1 MELDFSGLDSLAAR
15 GPQEGAGA
23 AQDAAQDLDRD
34 RPSPTLQRAQER
46 RTEEQERALQ
56 ICQTYQDNIKASGS
70 AQTFILK
77 GIQAGENPYKLLL
90 AACECI
96 GRLTSNRAFKEQASA
111 DIEAIAG
118 KGLLQPDALEI
129 ELEGIQRRLEMMTRP
144 ELEAEP
150 EDSRRRIDAAIR
162 AHRQRAG
169 EIEKVLHDRADLEER
184 ERRVMAERAAKLER
198 MESDPEYREQVEA
211 AQRATLGLIS

>member
-1 MELDFSGLDSLAAR
+1 MDLRELAA
-15 GPQEGAGA
+15 QLAAEGAET
-23 AQDAAQDLDRD
+23 AQDAAQEPVRD
-34 RPSPTLQRAQER
+34 KPPATLQREQER
-46 RTEEQERALQ
+46 RTAEQERALQ
-56 ICQTYQDNIKASGS
+56 ICREYQDNIKKSGS

-77 GIQAGENPYKLLL
+77 GIQTGENPYKLLL

-118 KGLLQPDALEI
+118 KGLLQPEALEI
-129 ELEGIQRRLEMMTRP
+129 ELEGIQSRLAMLTRP
-144 ELEAEP
+144 ELEREP
-150 EDSRRRIDAAIR
+150 EDSRRRIAAAIR

-169 EIEKVLHDRADLEER
+169 EIEKILHDRAELEER
-184 ERRVMAERAAKLER
+184 ERLVMAERAAKLER
-198 MESDPEYREQVEA
+198 MANDPEYREQVEA

>member
-1 MELDFSGLDSLAAR
+1 MDLRELAA
-15 GPQEGAGA
+15 QLAAEGAET
-23 AQDAAQDLDRD
+23 AQDAAQEPVRD
-34 RPSPTLQRAQER
+34 KPPATLQREQER
-46 RTEEQERALQ
+46 RTAEQERALQ
-56 ICQTYQDNIKASGS
+56 ICREYQDNIKKSGS

-118 KGLLQPDALEI
+118 KGLLQPDALTI
-129 ELEGIQRRLEMMTRP
+129 ELEGIQSRLAMLTRP
-144 ELEAEP
+144 ELEREP
-150 EDSRRRIDAAIR
+150 EDSRRRIAAAIR
-162 AHRQRAG
+162 THRQRAG
-169 EIEKVLHDRADLEER
+169 EIEKALQDRAELEER
-184 ERRVMAERAAKLER
+184 ERLVMAERAAKLER

>member
-1 MELDFSGLDSLAAR
+1 MDLRELAA
-15 GPQEGAGA
+15 QLAAEGAET
-23 AQDAAQDLDRD
+23 AQDAAQEPVRD
-34 RPSPTLQRAQER
+34 KPPATLQREQER
-46 RTEEQERALQ
+46 RTAEQERALQ
-56 ICQTYQDNIKASGS
+56 ICREYQDNIKKSGS

-118 KGLLQPDALEI
+118 KGLLQPDALTI
-129 ELEGIQRRLEMMTRP
+129 ELEGIQSRLAMLTRP
-144 ELEAEP
+144 ELELEP
-150 EDSRRRIDAAIR
+150 EDSRRRIAAAIR
-162 AHRQRAG
+162 AHRQRAR
-169 EIEKVLHDRADLEER
+169 EIEKILHDRAELEER
-184 ERRVMAERAAKLER
+184 ERLVMAERAAKLER